1 MKKKLNLYCLMFI
14 LAVGFGVAVDF
25 VTGFNDM
32 RNSFVEGWKD
42 GNADWG
48 KEVPYKYKDVHVT
61 FRTKSFSVD
70 NATSKDSIYNENTKE
85 KEAISYNSITMQVP
99 KDKAQSSTSTDVLI
113 GIGSILVAI
122 GCLGFWVVFF
132 LAIRSVK
139 RGDVFLSS
147 VASYLN
153 KAAIFLLLVY
163 VGEWVLTWA
172 HYEYVKE
179 MVDIANY
186 DIVPNFEYCNSDL
199 YIAFGLLLLAQ
210 IIKHGKELKEEQEL
224 TI

>member
-14 LAVGFGVAVDF
+14 LAVGFGVTIDF

-32 RNSFVEGWKD
+32 RNGFVEGWKD
-42 GNADWG
+42 SNTDWG
-48 KEVPYKYKDVHVT
+48 KEAPYEYVDVYVP

-70 NATSKDSIYNENTKE
+70 NVLSKDSIYNKNTQE
-85 KEAISYNSITMQVP
+85 KEAINYNRITVQVP
-99 KDKAQSSTSTDVLI
+99 KDKAQSSFTAVFLT
-113 GIGSILVAI
+113 GIGSLLVAI
-122 GCLGFWVVFF
+122 GCLGFWIVFF
-132 LAIRSVK
+132 RAIRSVK

-172 HYEYVKE
+172 HYKLVKE

-186 DIVPNFEYCNSDL
+186 EIVPNFEYSNSDL

-210 IIKHGKELKEEQEL
+210 IIKHGEELKEEQEL

>member
-1 MKKKLNLYCLMFI
+1 MKKKFNLYCLMFI

-32 RNSFVEGWKD
+32 RNSIVEGWKD
-42 GNADWG
+42 ENTDWG
-48 KEVPYKYKDVHVT
+48 KEAPYKYVDLDVP

-70 NATSKDSIYNENTKE
+70 NALSKDSIYNRKTQE
-85 KEAISYNSITMQVP
+85 KEAISYNRITVQVP
-99 KDKAQSSTSTDVLI
+99 KDKVQSSTSTDVLI
-113 GIGSILVAI
+113 GIGSFLVVI

-163 VGEWVLTWA
+163 IGEWVFTWA
-172 HYEYVKE
+172 QYELVKG

-186 DIVPNFEYCNSDL
+186 EIVPNFEYSNSDL

-210 IIKHGKELKEEQEL
+210 IIKHGKELKEEQDL